1 MHAVALGHRV
11 TGTCRPMDEQDNDF
25 KELWAN
31 LLGRAKKKSGDAEAA
46 KKAQKRSKST
56 VARSKLRRGK
66 AAATSQNHHLFPAAK
81 KTNLTQDLGPK
92 EQDLMHKDGDAVAC
106 SSGETEQGDGKISP
120 FPASQLSTAASDCS
134 QRTLTGE

>member
-1 MHAVALGHRV
+1 
-11 TGTCRPMDEQDNDF
+11 MDEQDNDF

-31 LLGRAKKKSGDAEAA
+31 ILGRAKKKPGDAEAA

-81 KTNLTQDLGPK
+81 RTNLSQDLGPK
-92 EQDLMHKDGDAVAC
+92 EKALLHKENSDTVAC

-134 QRTLTGE
+134 QRILTGE